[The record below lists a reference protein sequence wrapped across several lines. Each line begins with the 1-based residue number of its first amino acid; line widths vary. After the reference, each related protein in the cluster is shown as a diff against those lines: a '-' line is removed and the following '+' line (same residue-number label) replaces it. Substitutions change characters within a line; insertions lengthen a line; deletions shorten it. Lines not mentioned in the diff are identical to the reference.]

1 MGRGRGKDRIIGLG
15 MRNPNVD
22 SITSA
27 ALCALVPLFAF
38 SWSSSSSSTVCAS
51 FPLVLC
57 CNSAFLLWP
66 DVTYSTARCC
76 SEPRGPLVGTG
87 KSSSGRHKML
97 GQDVDR
103 RVGFEN
109 NPGGGGAA
117 RSKKQ
122 DGAVA
127 SQNFFALLGD
137 VENEDPT
144 ALIERASLS
153 TLVEKAAAK
162 KQQQHH
168 QAPAKL
174 PSKPAPQAETGM
186 F

>member
-1 MGRGRGKDRIIGLG
+1 
-15 MRNPNVD
+15 
-22 SITSA
+22 
-27 ALCALVPLFAF
+27 
-38 SWSSSSSSTVCAS
+38 
-51 FPLVLC
+51 
-57 CNSAFLLWP
+57 
-66 DVTYSTARCC
+66 
-76 SEPRGPLVGTG
+76 
-87 KSSSGRHKML
+87 ML

-109 NPGGGGAA
+109 NPGGGAA

-144 ALIERASLS
+144 VLIERASLS
-153 TLVEKAAAK
+153 TPVEKAAAK

>member
-1 MGRGRGKDRIIGLG
+1 
-15 MRNPNVD
+15 
-22 SITSA
+22 
-27 ALCALVPLFAF
+27 
-38 SWSSSSSSTVCAS
+38 
-51 FPLVLC
+51 
-57 CNSAFLLWP
+57 
-66 DVTYSTARCC
+66 
-76 SEPRGPLVGTG
+76 
-87 KSSSGRHKML
+87 ML

-117 RSKKQ
+117 RNKKQ

-153 TLVEKAAAK
+153 TPVEKAAVK
-162 KQQQHH
+162 KHH